1 MMLMQQAPTIL
12 KYLQGPNN
20 VTSVAGDMTIPLG
33 KNHITEAI
41 DNGYDL
47 GWMENTAKA
56 IGGEA
61 LNKGL
66 GLSEIYDP
74 QGHTFTDGFPS
85 DTFDNTPAKMS
96 AEVFKNALDNGEYIA
111 PFDDDPKKLLFAQ
124 LNRLPIDLDDDFD
137 ASLSVQFPSDLD
149 PSYSYAKD
157 VSQLPPALQS
167 ATVLAP
173 DSDDIKELYRRLYLN
188 KSGAYGW

>member
-96 AEVFKNALDNGEYIA
+96 AEVFKNALDNGAKPVLPPTTEPWGQRTCYIA
-111 PFDDDPKKLLFAQ
+111 DPDGNLIEIGSFVKQ
-124 LNRLPIDLDDDFD
+124 
-137 ASLSVQFPSDLD
+137 
-149 PSYSYAKD
+149 
-157 VSQLPPALQS
+157 
-167 ATVLAP
+167 
-173 DSDDIKELYRRLYLN
+173 
-188 KSGAYGW
+188 